1 MTTWRARDMTEADC
15 RRFMRSF
22 EFVYKVTPFNREMAL
37 YLHTSEGEPGGTV
50 AMTSY
55 QAMPLEMLYPGAW
68 RDADPPDGNGWL
80 LLVGCRQVGPGA
92 SDVSAEEEAAVGAD

>member
-15 RRFMRSF
+15 SRFKRTF
-22 EFVYKVTPFNREMAL
+22 EFVYKVTPFNKEMAL
-37 YLHTSEGEPGGTV
+37 YLRTSEGEPGGTV

-68 RDADPPDGNGWL
+68 RDADPPEGIGSPQSWRKTRGSSRRIAYSNREG
-80 LLVGCRQVGPGA
+80 R
-92 SDVSAEEEAAVGAD
+92 VST

>member
-15 RRFMRSF
+15 RRFKRSF
-22 EFVYKVTPFNREMAL
+22 EFVYRVTPFNKEMAL
-37 YLHTSEGEPGGTV
+37 YLHTSDGEPGGTV

-68 RDADPPDGNGWL
+68 RDSDPPDGEGWL
-80 LLVGCRQVGPGA
+80 LLVGYGQVGLAA
-92 SDVSAEEEAAVGAD
+92 SGVSPERESAMGAD